1 MHYIFLMLILVI
13 PSVDAQMIK
22 LDCKTKKTFDG
33 EDYGVKGDPNTD
45 IRQAFEVNIDMRYV
59 KADMQERD
67 YRNLVLGP
75 TIIVMEHTE
84 GPGSDGKTRTNTTE
98 INRETLAVKTALALD
113 NRHVKEGKGS
123 CRLLAKQS

>member
-13 PSVDAQMIK
+13 PSVDAQIVK

-33 EDYGVKGDPNTD
+33 EDYGVKGDPKTD
-45 IRQAFEVNIDMRYV
+45 TRQAFEVNIDMRYV

-113 NRHVKEGKGS
+113 NRPFKEWKGS
-123 CRLLAKQS
+123 CRLLSKQS